1 MTHIKDAVARKG
13 NHMMNTGKL
22 TLATIVFASITLMI
36 TACSEFPDQFSE
48 NTHFTY
54 YPNVLADQLAL
65 QPELASA
72 NVLEFFTYGCQHCQ
86 AFAPKLSQWHEK
98 HQNQRV
104 VYVPVI
110 WDELTE
116 MHARL
121 FYLIQSEENFKG
133 IHHEL
138 FAIVGGFSRT
148 DSIEDQKVQLV
159 VFLQQK
165 GIQPKDV
172 VEALNTS
179 KFDPKTAS
187 SLMLA
192 KRFEISGTPTVVV
205 DKQYKILNNALKDHD
220 SLFSVMDELLAKKY

>member
-1 MTHIKDAVARKG
+1 MINIRKR
-13 NHMMNTGKL
+13 ML
-22 TLATIVFASITLMI
+22 STILFASITLMI
-36 TACSEFPDQFSE
+36 TACSESPNQFTE
-48 NTHFTY
+48 DTHFKH
-54 YPNVLADQLAL
+54 YPNILADQLEL

-72 NVLEFFTYGCQHCQ
+72 DVIEFFTYGCQHCQ
-86 AFAPKLSQWHEK
+86 AFAPKLNQWHK
-98 HQNQRV
+98 KNQQKRV
-104 VYVPVI
+104 VYVPII

-121 FYLIQSEENFKG
+121 FYLIQGHESFETL
-133 IHHEL
+133 HHEL
-138 FAIVGGFSRT
+138 FGVVGGFSGT
-148 DSIEDQKVQLV
+148 DLLEDQKVQLI

-179 KFDPKTAS
+179 KYDPQTAS

-192 KRFEISGTPTVVV
+192 KRFEITGTPTVVV

-220 SLFSVMDELLAKKY
+220 ALFSVMDELLAKND